1 MPGGKIKITGGL
13 LKSRIINFKKT
24 LLLKP
29 TKSFVRET
37 IFNVISVDNNTKC
50 LDLFSGSGILSAE
63 AISRGAKNSTLVEN
77 NFQTC
82 EKIIKEFINLNIT
95 NYKLINSDAI
105 NFLKNT
111 ANNYYDVIFLDAP
124 YDSNITEECVNLL
137 DNHNYFLNNTYLFL
151 EQSKRNYNKN
161 LINIVTKSHNL
172 LKDLSIGDVSYTIA
186 RKRN

>member
-1 MPGGKIKITGGL
+1 LPDGKIKITGGS
-13 LKSRIINFKKT
+13 LKSRIINFKET
-24 LLLKP
+24 ALLKP
-29 TKSFVRET
+29 TKSFIRET
-37 IFNVISVDNNTKC
+37 IFNVISINNNTKC

-63 AISRGAKNSTLVEN
+63 AISRGAKSSTLVEN
-77 NFQTC
+77 NSQTC
-82 EKIIKEFINLNIT
+82 DQIIKEFVNLNIT
-95 NYKLINSDAI
+95 NYKLINSDVI

-111 ANNYYDVIFLDAP
+111 VNDYYDVIFLDAP

-161 LINIVTKSHNL
+161 LINLVTKSHNL

>member
-1 MPGGKIKITGGL
+1 MPDGKIKITGGS
-13 LKSRIINFKKT
+13 LKSRIINFKET
-24 LLLKP
+24 ALLKP
-29 TKSFVRET
+29 TKSFIRET
-37 IFNVISVDNNTKC
+37 IFNVISINNNTKC

-63 AISRGAKNSTLVEN
+63 AISRGAKSSTLVEN
-77 NFQTC
+77 NSQTC
-82 EKIIKEFINLNIT
+82 DQIIKEFVNLNIT
-95 NYKLINSDAI
+95 NYKLINSDVI

-111 ANNYYDVIFLDAP
+111 VNDYYDVIFLDAP

-161 LINIVTKSHNL
+161 LINLVTKSHNL